1 MIREKKTKSGKLLEI
16 DYYPIYGDSRHVNHQ
31 PLRKSTEAQEKYNKL
46 QAQKKIVRLVNAN
59 FWNDDVLLTLTY
71 KPADSPLDDKQ
82 AKRDITNYLRRV
94 KYFREKKAKDL
105 KKQIKAQPKNKKLKA
120 DLKKASEPMKYIYA
134 FECKTYKKGK
144 RKGQKSYHFHLFLTG
159 CGSGDRD
166 EYEKLW
172 NGRTNADRFQPES
185 FGPDA
190 AAKYIAKGDG
200 ATQGQKKYVCSKNLV
215 KPVQKVRDDKVSK
228 RKTEL
233 MATRHSEDREYWER
247 RYKGYKFLK
256 CYARWNEYNMNWY
269 ISVVMYKT
277 DEDVPE
283 WSFEDW

>member
-1 MIREKKTKSGKLLEI
+1 MIREKQTKSGKLLEI

-59 FWNDDVLLTLTY
+59 FGNDDVLLTLTY

-82 AKRDITNYLRRV
+82 AKKDITNYLRRV

-185 FGPDA
+185 FGPDT

-247 RYKGYKFLK
+247 RHKGYKFLK
-256 CYARWNEYNMNWY
+256 CYARWNEFNMNWY

-277 DEDVPE
+277 AEDVPE

>member
-1 MIREKKTKSGKLLEI
+1 M
-16 DYYPIYGDSRHVNHQ
+16 
-31 PLRKSTEAQEKYNKL
+31 

-82 AKRDITNYLRRV
+82 AKKDITNYLRRV

-172 NGRTNADRFQPES
+172 NGRTNADRFQPDS
-185 FGPDA
+185 FGPDT

-200 ATQGQKKYVCSKNLV
+200 ATQGQKKYVCSKNLA
-215 KPVQKVRDDKVSK
+215 KPVQKVKDD
-228 RKTEL
+228 
-233 MATRHSEDREYWER
+233 
-247 RYKGYKFLK
+247 
-256 CYARWNEYNMNWY
+256 
-269 ISVVMYKT
+269 VVMDVGEIPGVVCQRGTAKGVINALAAAAVYIAENLEDKDIDKKAFNRLLENAISYQKEIRDQVKRIIKQWKEINH
-277 DEDVPE
+277 DE
-283 WSFEDW
+283 